1 MNRIED
7 LISRASDQDSIQVD
21 GISIPVGA
29 LKKLKEEGY
38 ENLRVY
44 QENKTVS
51 MWGKTCTA
59 CFTEE
64 QLRERV

>member
-29 LKKLKEEGY
+29 LKKLKE
-38 ENLRVY
+38 Y